1 MQMLSVILRHVHVTI
16 LETNTLANEWNFE
29 AIVYVTMLSELNF
42 CLYTKN
48 WFPTR
53 IGAILPTPVSPTPIL
68 PTYYCSVPFRLLKQN
83 VTKTM

>member
-42 CLYTKN
+42 CLYTKKLVSHSSLI
-48 WFPTR
+48 R
-53 IGAILPTPVSPTPIL
+53 CGVELPS
-68 PTYYCSVPFRLLKQN
+68 
-83 VTKTM
+83 